1 MKIQELFHDIRNAQ
15 AKCKY
20 LIDYALQ
27 IPTESND
34 RALVLTKIKQCFD
47 GLGPVA
53 KRQANNQL
61 LAIIKRMEQKLV
73 KDKDL
78 LVKAMIG
85 LDGTKIR
92 EWTNQRIGKK
102 IRLYNF
108 LSLTLRGS
116 FCGPQVPPVE
126 VYSSSTKGG
135 DLVDYVSLRGEPP
148 RHVHC
153 R

>member
-1 MKIQELFHDIRNAQ
+1 MLTAYLKIQELFLDIRNAS

-20 LIDYALQ
+20 LIDFALKV
-27 IPTESND
+27 PTESVD
-34 RALVLTKIKQCFD
+34 RASVLTKIKECFD

-92 EWTNQRIGKK
+92 EWTNQRIGKNNIIFFFFK
-102 IRLYNF
+102 
-108 LSLTLRGS
+108 
-116 FCGPQVPPVE
+116 
-126 VYSSSTKGG
+126 
-135 DLVDYVSLRGEPP
+135 
-148 RHVHC
+148 
-153 R
+153 